1 MMLRHVL
8 SDPTA
13 RYSATESFV
22 YDRIIAPAVQELQRE
37 LGDELRGQ
45 IPRGARV
52 LEIGS
57 GGGQLAIDVVR
68 SRPDVSYLG
77 VDLSPEQVAR
87 ARGRARGL
95 DTLNFTE
102 GSALKLPVADAQYDV
117 VLSVASIKHWPDPA
131 LGLRECLRALR
142 PGGHLFIVEVDRGCR
157 LDDAQAFVDRWRLP
171 GPLKHIAL
179 PLFRT
184 YVAGHSLDLIDV
196 DELTQGLD
204 ITEVELKRIAAAPAW
219 LLQAT
224 KTH

>member
-1 MMLRHVL
+1 MKLRHVL

-37 LGDELRGQ
+37 LGDELRSQ
-45 IPRGARV
+45 IPRHARV
-52 LEIGS
+52 LEVGS
-57 GGGQLAIDVVR
+57 GGGQLATDIVR
-68 SRPDVSYLG
+68 SRPDVTYLG
-77 VDLSPEQVAR
+77 VDLSSEQVAR

-95 DTLNFTE
+95 DTLAFKE
-102 GSALKLPVADAQYDV
+102 GSALALPVEDGQYDV

-131 LGLRECLRALR
+131 LGLRECVRALR

-157 LDDAQAFVDRWRLP
+157 LDDARTFVDRWRLP
-171 GPLKHIAL
+171 SPLKHIAL

-196 DELTQGLD
+196 EELAQGLD
-204 ITEVELKRIAAAPAW
+204 ITGVELERVAAAPAW
-219 LLQAT
+219 LLHAT